1 MRNIVLLLFMAVNC
15 YCYGQFATFTPQV
28 YQPVQHDYSALQRS
42 LEQIETRK
50 NEAIAQFQHLKIML
64 AEYGNRLN
72 NDEATLKWFDNYKKD
87 IERAFNTLSSVG
99 WDDARDYAIEKQS
112 YIANDPEL
120 KARIRTAQEYQS
132 LVKKIKESKYFSQ
145 DEKREWI
152 LNHPYYFIPMV
163 NGEGVIIGGSLGTKA
178 QLDEYNAKVASKMR
192 NK

>member
-1 MRNIVLLLFMAVNC
+1 
-15 YCYGQFATFTPQV
+15 
-28 YQPVQHDYSALQRS
+28 
-42 LEQIETRK
+42 
-50 NEAIAQFQHLKIML
+50 ML

-132 LVKKIKESKYFSQ
+132 LVKNIKESKYFSQ